1 MPKAVVKNLSDFR
14 SAHDRNVVVP
24 QKINNA
30 LVAMFK
36 EGAENWEYEADLVR
50 RAGISQTDL
59 GAFRAKFED
68 HIVDTGSA
76 KKPKRV
82 WFADKKVATKARG

>member
-1 MPKAVVKNLSDFR
+1 MPAKAKTLADFR
-14 SAHDRNVVVP
+14 SVHDRNVVIP

-36 EGAENWEYEADLVR
+36 EGAENWEYEVDFVR

-59 GAFRAKFED
+59 GQFRAKFED
-68 HIVDTGSA
+68 NIVNVGSERN
-76 KKPKRV
+76 PKRV
-82 WFADKKVATKARG
+82 WFADKKAATKARGE